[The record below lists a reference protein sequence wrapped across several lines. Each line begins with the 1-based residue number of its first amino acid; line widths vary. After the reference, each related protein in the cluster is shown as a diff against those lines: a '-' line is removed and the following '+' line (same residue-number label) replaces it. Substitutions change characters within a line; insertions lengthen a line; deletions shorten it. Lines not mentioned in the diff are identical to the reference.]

1 MKITFPLNFFKYL
14 PIKSLVLY
22 WICSWLGPWMGG
34 CSSCSYDRGKKLS
47 LYFSGYFVAYIPI
60 FDIFPRTPWQFN
72 IAIEHGHS
80 YSWFCL
86 LKMVMFNS
94 YVSVDQRVY
103 KSPYFDEYRWPP
115 KGPQL
120 ALTTFSESLWLIFP
134 ENLHY
139 IHRKKLVK
147 SSSSVISPLY
157 PGWWFQPLWKIWKS
171 MGRMTSHI
179 SWKIKKKCLKPPTSI
194 PWYVQFNF

>member
-1 MKITFPLNFFKYL
+1 MRLLPSGIDGISKWLNDTENIWLNIVITKVMKITFPLNFFKYL

-103 KSPYFDEYRWPP
+103 KSPHILMNIVGLQ
-115 KGPQL
+115 KGH
-120 ALTTFSESLWLIFP
+120 
-134 ENLHY
+134 NLRLRH
-139 IHRKKLVK
+139 
-147 SSSSVISPLY
+147 
-157 PGWWFQPLWKIWKS
+157 FQNPY
-171 MGRMTSHI
+171 G
-179 SWKIKKKCLKPPTSI
+179 
-194 PWYVQFNF
+194 